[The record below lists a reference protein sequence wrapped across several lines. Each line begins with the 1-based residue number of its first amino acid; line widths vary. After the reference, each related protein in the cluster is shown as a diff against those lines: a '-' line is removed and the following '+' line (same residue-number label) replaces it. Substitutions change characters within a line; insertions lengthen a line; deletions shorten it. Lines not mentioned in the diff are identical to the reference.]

1 MENINEESQRNCYNK
16 AITNMPTYTENICH
30 KLNIGDNAPEF
41 TANTTFG
48 ECKLSDYR
56 GKWLVFFCH
65 PGDHTPVKS

>member
-1 MENINEESQRNCYNK
+1 MEDSNENANSRYCC
-16 AITNMPTYTENICH
+16 NMPVTTTVNTYNENH
-30 KLNIGDNAPEF
+30 TLFIGDMAPEF